1 MSEKNV
7 NVADTVEETAE
18 EMSGVGTYTFKTPT
32 KINGEM
38 VESIDYDFTALNG
51 SNIRNARTELAK
63 TGYIVSVKSLDA
75 CFHSAMFAEAAGIS
89 LADVERF
96 EPRDYESVA
105 DIAKDFLYGEE

>member
-7 NVADTVEETAE
+7 NAIAPVEEAIE
-18 EMSGVGTYTFKTPT
+18 ETSGVGTYTFKQPT

-38 VESIDYDFTALNG
+38 VESIDYDFTALDG
-51 SNIRNARTELAK
+51 SNIRHARSELGK
-63 TGYIVSVKSLDA
+63 VGYVVAVKELDS
-75 CFHSAMFAEAAGIS
+75 CLHSAMFAEAAGIS

-96 EPRDYESVA
+96 NPRDYENVA

>member
-7 NVADTVEETAE
+7 NVADTVEENTE
-18 EMSGVGTYTFKTPT
+18 EISGVGTYTFKKPT
-32 KINGEM
+32 NINGEM
-38 VESIDYDFTALNG
+38 VETIDYDFTALNG
-51 SNIRNARTELAK
+51 SNIRHARSELAK
-63 TGYIVSVKSLDA
+63 TGYVVAVKELDA

-96 EPRDYESVA
+96 DMRDYENVA

>member
-7 NVADTVEETAE
+7 NVADTVEEI
-18 EMSGVGTYTFKTPT
+18 SGVGTYTFKTPT

-38 VESIDYDFTALNG
+38 VESIDYDFTALDG
-51 SNIRNARTELAK
+51 SNIRHARSELGK
-63 TGYIVSVKSLDA
+63 VGYVVTVKELDE